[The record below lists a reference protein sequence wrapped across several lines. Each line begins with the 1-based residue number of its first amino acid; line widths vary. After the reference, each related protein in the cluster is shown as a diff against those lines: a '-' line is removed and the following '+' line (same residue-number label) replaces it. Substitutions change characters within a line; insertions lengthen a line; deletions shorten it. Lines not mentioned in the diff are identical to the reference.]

1 MFFAIVTLCLPAF
14 AAKTVL
20 TTVVPER
27 MVNLT
32 VKIEGEGCVYAEDKR
47 IEKSGSI
54 ALYGKKQ
61 TEFKF
66 AAYKGSELKSVIYN
80 GKEVTPLLEGDKGV
94 FEVKDGDIL
103 TAVFCKINTTPKTGD
118 KSPAAIYVF
127 LLTAALGCFAAA
139 AKNMRKNKKAP

>member
-1 MFFAIVTLCLPAF
+1 
-14 AAKTVL
+14 
-20 TTVVPER
+20 

-47 IEKSGSI
+47 IEKSESI

-80 GKEVTPLLEGDKGV
+80 GKDVTLFLKDDKAV
-94 FEVKDGDIL
+94 FELKDGDVL
-103 TAVFCKINTTPKTGD
+103 AAVFCKTTKAPKTGD
-118 KSPAAIYVF
+118 KTPAAIYA
-127 LLTAALGCFAAA
+127 LILTAVLGCFAAA